1 MKDYDVIVELLILWR
16 NKKRLDLYNSVSFYQ
31 TYQMGLLA
39 IHVIGCGENYIKLF
53 SSIMKG
59 AIIL

>member
-1 MKDYDVIVELLILWR
+1 
-16 NKKRLDLYNSVSFYQ
+16 VSFYQ